1 MKSEREENYG
11 LPNLPFCVIFSL
23 CAGWLVQNM
32 TSFLDHS
39 LFIEYHFLLIFTEES
54 DLNIE
59 VNALKG
65 SSVLAALYAVDIM

>member
-1 MKSEREENYG
+1 MDCPIFPSVS
-11 LPNLPFCVIFSL
+11 FFSL
-23 CAGWLVQNM
+23 CASWLVQNM